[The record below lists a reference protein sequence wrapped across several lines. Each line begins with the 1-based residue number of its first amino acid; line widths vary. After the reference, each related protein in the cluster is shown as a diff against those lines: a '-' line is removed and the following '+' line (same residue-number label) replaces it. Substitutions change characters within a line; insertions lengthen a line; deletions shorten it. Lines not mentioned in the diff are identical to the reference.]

1 LNDRITRYIQ
11 KLKAEKKKQKQA
23 AAFITAMSLVVS
35 GTVSWQLHGIGTA
48 MIDENLAEKT
58 DENIHQL
65 SDDTLLCENPQI
77 WENDLPD
84 ITGSNIRESVA
95 LIAGSQIGYE
105 ENTENFILDEDGES
119 HKCYTRYG
127 DWYGNPYGEWNT
139 MFTFFCMKYGGVD
152 EDDIP
157 FGSGCWAWS
166 VDLEKENLLIP
177 MDRGSPQ
184 RGDVLL
190 LDSDMDGRAD
200 RSGIVSELANEDDE
214 KLIKVIEGNVG
225 GTVAEQEYSI
235 DDEHIIGFL
244 ALADNAETA
253 VQTEET
259 EAEVPIVMKFSGI
272 SESGVEVM
280 ASADVGTFPEGTVMT
295 VSDIDHDEAV
305 KAAKDSLDADTEMLD
320 AVAVDISFS
329 DKDGNEIEPC
339 ADTTVQVQIIL
350 PDEMKLKDG
359 EFSLLHIADS
369 GDVQKVENA
378 DVSET
383 GAEFVAE
390 EFSIYLLVA
399 NNTNMPVEKSNAI
412 MMNGEK
418 GGNSQS
424 NPLIIGVGEAIEVWY
439 DGSDYEECNFTVTD
453 NDYPNGVHGL
463 KRDDSFAT
471 YVNGKWVKT
480 DNNMQKGRFI
490 GETVTPEGS
499 NPPCIV
505 LQNNGQTKESL
516 YVKVVN
522 NPVFKMNGNK
532 RELYTQDTINANVGD
547 TFTLSLNGHNSYEIA
562 RKEGAE
568 YNEAF
573 EYSDYLYRGKPYY
586 PSDGNTYVD
595 FVCKKNGQDTIT
607 VNGKVFNVNI
617 QNNHL
622 YQYQNGVRKLI
633 DNGTTINAC
642 VGDKFTLSVNEGAN
656 HLLVPTGSNSGEA
669 YDMNDGYL
677 NRGQTHYDTININGA
692 SVTITDVEFTC
703 LKEGTT
709 SFTANGKTITVN
721 ITPKYEI
728 FVDTALGERPKDQV
742 HEYLNLFEDW
752 YKAHPEDFITIEVNG
767 TTVPKY
773 VKNND
778 GDTAGN
784 WQYSFKPYRM
794 SAGDKVELIAY
805 VSQQDSGLKFESK
818 AMGTHTLT
826 NLVTVVNHEDE
837 TLPDGRIRKTAT
849 VTTGNSYGSKKTG
862 VALGNNYF
870 YITVDDNNV
879 LKTHADIEIDDGGSY
894 TFIKES
900 IVDGKKVTEKYVYA
914 AQVKTVNSCRI
925 YGIDPQT
932 NEYTPLKVKGITEVT
947 YSENNLLE
955 KEPGTKEKVK
965 GPYYDKDVVFVES
978 DYYNLNNSNQGS
990 QYEWTSNYVD
1000 AAKYPVINYNIG
1012 YQENGKVYLR
1022 DATPETNKNFNL
1034 KDAQKA
1040 VFDVDLDLTL
1050 KSATRIVDGVSTN
1063 ITDAQT
1069 TETISNMVFP
1079 LYRKDIIDAY
1089 NKCPFH
1095 TGLDFTLAANAVVV
1109 DFSIKKEYIGSD
1121 FEAGEFTFELFDQDG
1136 TPTGKTASNDEN
1148 GNIKFQ
1154 NLYFDRIGVYPFIIK
1169 EVKGNR
1175 EDVIYDNMPKEIT
1188 VQVTKDG
1195 VSLNADISDVDLKK
1209 TFKNYL
1215 TYTLPATGG
1224 TGVIPYTVTGIAII
1238 TGAAALLI
1246 RTRRKEEN

>member
-1 LNDRITRYIQ
+1 MNDRITRYIQ

-65 SDDTLLCENPQI
+65 SDATLLCENSQI

-139 MFTFFCMKYGGVD
+139 MFTYFCMKYGGVD

-190 LDSDMDGRAD
+190 LDSDMDGSAD
-200 RSGIVSELANEDDE
+200 RSGIVSEMVNEDDE

-225 GTVAEQEYSI
+225 GKVAEQEYSI

-259 EAEVPIVMKFSGI
+259 KAPSVMEFSGI
-272 SESGVEVM
+272 SESGIEVM
-280 ASADVGTFPEGTVMT
+280 ASADVGTFPKCTVMT

-339 ADTTVQVQIIL
+339 ADTTVQVQIII
-350 PDEMKLKDG
+350 PDELKLHDG

-378 DVSET
+378 EVSET

-390 EFSIYLLVA
+390 EFSIYVV
-399 NNTNMPVEKSNAI
+399 TSN
-412 MMNGEK
+412 
-418 GGNSQS
+418 GNVDKDQ
-424 NPLIIGVGEAIEVWY
+424 Y
-439 DGSDYEECNFTVTD
+439 Y
-453 NDYPNGVHGL
+453 
-463 KRDDSFAT
+463 
-471 YVNGKWVKT
+471 YVNGSAVP
-480 DNNMQKGRFI
+480 NSS
-490 GETVTPEGS
+490 S
-499 NPPCIV
+499 NPYVVAVGEKFELYSESSFNLPEQGKQYFYNNSNNNKYFDRTYITDSKDIDRNGQTYRICEAEYTALKPGEATIAV
-505 LQNNGQTKESL
+505 VINNSYEHEFFYVKAVENKPVYIMNGNNRELLQNN
-516 YVKVVN
+516 
-522 NPVFKMNGNK
+522 
-532 RELYTQDTINANVGD
+532 TINVNVGD
-547 TFTLSLNGHNSYEIA
+547 TFTLSLDGYNSYEIA
-562 RKEGAE
+562 RKDGAD
-568 YNEAF
+568 YNGAF
-573 EYSDYLYRGKPYY
+573 EYSDYLYRGKPNY
-586 PSDGNTYVD
+586 PGDGNTYVD
-595 FVCKKNGQDTIT
+595 FVCKKKGQDTIT
-607 VNGKVFNVNI
+607 VNGRVFNVNI

-642 VGDKFTLSVNEGAN
+642 IGDKFTLSVNDGAS
-656 HLLVPTGSNSGEA
+656 HLLASKNPNGSGGE
-669 YDMNDGYL
+669 YVMEGGYL
-677 NRGQTHYDTININGA
+677 NRGAESYSKVNVSGTEISTTN
-692 SVTITDVEFTC
+692 VEFTC

-752 YKAHPEDFITIEVNG
+752 YRQHPEDFITVEVNG

-784 WQYSFKPYRM
+784 WQYTFKPYRM

-805 VSQQDSGLKFESK
+805 VSPQDANLKFESK

-826 NLVTVVNHEDE
+826 DLVTVVNHEDE
-837 TLPDGRIRKTAT
+837 ILPDGRIRKTAT

-870 YITVDDNNV
+870 YIIVDYDDV
-879 LKTHADIEIDDGGSY
+879 LMTHADIEIDDGGSY

-947 YSENNLLE
+947 YSANNQLG
-955 KEPGTKEKVK
+955 KEPGSSEKVE
-965 GPYYDKDVVFVES
+965 GSYYDQDVVFVEN
-978 DYYNLNNSNQGS
+978 DYYNLNNNNQGS

-1050 KSATRIVDGVSTN
+1050 KSATRIVNGVSTN
-1063 ITDAQT
+1063 ITDAKT

-1154 NLYFDRIGVYPFIIK
+1154 NLYFDRIGDYTFIIK

-1188 VQVTKDG
+1188 VHVTKDG
-1195 VSLNADISDVDLKK
+1195 VSLNADISDADLKQ
-1209 TFKNYL
+1209 TFKNYR
-1215 TYTLPATGG
+1215 TYILPATGG
-1224 TGVIPYTVTGIAII
+1224 TGVIPYTVTGIAMI
-1238 TGAAALLI
+1238 TAAAALLI
-1246 RTRRKEEN
+1246 RTRRKEEK